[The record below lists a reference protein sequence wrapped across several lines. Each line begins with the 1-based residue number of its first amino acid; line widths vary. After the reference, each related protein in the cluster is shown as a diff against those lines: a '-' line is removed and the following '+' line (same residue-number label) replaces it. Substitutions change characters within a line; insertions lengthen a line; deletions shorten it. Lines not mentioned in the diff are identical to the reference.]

1 MPLSSEDSFCGR
13 ETSHISLTHHKSTTS
28 KETPKLAPQQREGA
42 RAMEFNIYLMLES
55 PSTLISRMHP
65 LFEDLCP
72 CDLSSPGHAI
82 PEQPW

>member
-1 MPLSSEDSFCGR
+1 
-13 ETSHISLTHHKSTTS
+13 
-28 KETPKLAPQQREGA
+28 
-42 RAMEFNIYLMLES
+42 MEFNIYLMLES